1 MEWALEAG
9 IFRSLVADTIR
20 PNIALSRA
28 QLAQALL
35 ALRAITT
42 GDELAAEIHA
52 ALPERENNSASIAN
66 HDAIQAAVDAAG
78 EKYHATGVQVAVI
91 ENGVVNDTY
100 AYGWATRGTDLMT
113 ADHKMRIASISKVIV
128 GMTAQALR
136 EEGVIDLDGDI
147 GAYWNMTIK
156 NPAYPNTPI
165 TIRSLLTHTSS
176 IFNAGD
182 NESRSYSA
190 VKSRLSG
197 SGFSRSVPGDIGYWS
212 YNNYAFGVLGMTLE
226 LASGR
231 LVDDIMD
238 EHFYT
243 AMDIDASFAAGD
255 IEGTDKLVTLCS
267 GGTVTRTVAAQQNLH
282 LNPTPGA
289 SGTYFAG
296 GLTISAADL
305 GKLIALLANDG
316 KYEGVQL
323 MSEESVALME
333 TTNPRAVPGGSYQA
347 LPMRYWPELYG
358 REGIYFHTG
367 SAYGVYNCATYDPV
381 SGDGVVVLTVGAS
394 GAKDDYGIY
403 QICAAINSAI
413 YPAIA

>member
-52 ALPERENNSASIAN
+52 ALPERENNSASMAN

-91 ENGVVNDTY
+91 ENGVVTDTY

-231 LVDDIMD
+231 LADDIMD

-255 IEGTDKLVTLCS
+255 IKGTDKLVTLCS